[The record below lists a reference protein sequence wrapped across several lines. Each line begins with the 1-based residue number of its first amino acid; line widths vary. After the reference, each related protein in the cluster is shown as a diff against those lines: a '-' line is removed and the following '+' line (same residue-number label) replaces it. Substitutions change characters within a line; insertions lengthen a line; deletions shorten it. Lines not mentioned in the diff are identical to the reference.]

1 VPYLAFATRPPLLP
15 ATAIVAFASLGYGG
29 TLSLQQLFADALAP
43 AQRGRAFSLAVA
55 GQLSAQGVAAWAA
68 GALALALPVGGAMA
82 VTAALS
88 IFASV
93 ALTHP
98 RRLAAG
104 TGPDSPAAPRF
115 VTEGE
120 AAR

>member
-1 VPYLAFATRPPLLP
+1 MT
-15 ATAIVAFASLGYGG
+15 
-29 TLSLQQLFADALAP
+29 
-43 AQRGRAFSLAVA
+43 
-55 GQLSAQGVAAWAA
+55 AWAA

-88 IFASV
+88 ILASV
-93 ALTHP
+93 ILTHP
-98 RRLAAG
+98 SRLAAG
-104 TGPDSPAAPRF
+104 TGPDSAAAHRL